1 MKNSLF
7 SHSNKR
13 YTTFSLDFGSRIGF
27 SERLT
32 SLLLLT
38 VFLFTMVLPIEVL
51 AQSVPQLTKTKPF
64 RNTDL
69 QPYVESAAA
78 SQTSESGF
86 MSIVRGAE
94 DAVEASWEAEVE
106 AEINTILSSVTTTDP
121 VNDVN
126 VYKQAVQA
134 QLTLQK
140 QQAKATWIADA
151 SSYIQSELNAFLNTL
166 SAKKDQ
172 DIENSKQ
179 GLLATINP
187 AVQAVTGFA
196 EASQEANPAQVT
208 DGYTQGAALW
218 DSKWQDLL
226 TKQENWEQDSVA
238 AIQNGILQ
246 WNTTISNLTQEK
258 QDYLDGIAMTKE
270 QWLQNKAMIENAEN
284 ALRSSLQGTVN
295 SIQSQRTQLA
305 SSFTGSKVMSDSFGD
320 IDALL
325 SSIQQQLDD
334 HASVSDMAQTLG
346 TFFRNQEEYAKGK
359 ADEWNGLKWENITVL
374 QNLTYN
380 QVVGTTN
387 VTCSQHGD
395 GYNGCAGQP
404 TSLNISYLQDGTYS
418 GHYVA
423 TNEYIKSYYTYRRD
437 ASIIGTADQ
446 TLMNYYSS
454 GSASYVDYEDRCGSI
469 GFGGVCVGG
478 TYRAVKADWGVDL
491 SLIRNIDSAQYTVND
506 NVRNAISKNYNATFT
521 PSTAQGYLAGSE
533 QAIAGSTQ
541 VFLGASNITGSG
553 SWYDQLGWYN
563 TVSIYTDYKYI
574 DKDKQANEDTWRGHQ
589 ANYKSLAD
597 TFLGL
602 VNPLKDWED
611 RSKQY
616 TDEYEIS
623 LANLEEAKNL
633 AVLNF
638 DTQIASL
645 TTQRD
650 NWITDVYGY
659 EVAGTGAVNNQNSR
673 FRSGQQAWQ
682 DTIVTFKSVEL
693 NWFLT
698 AKEALNKAVEDP
710 GTGEKKFQADA
721 ISVAQNLQSQ
731 IVNSYNA
738 TGQLYDSSRQLWN
751 NYQYDYSNQLLDQA
765 VDGKANEIQLGEA
778 GAVVSQKLI
787 DSYARTESYT
797 SSEMDA
803 TIRIQ
808 NILGMF
814 GEAGYGAEEFESVQ
828 ANIDASQQG
837 QVDWNNELSG
847 DDGKFGFIPRAAR
860 DRNTLALYQD
870 VRDDTKKA
878 NTLQKEVL
886 VKENKIL
893 SDVEQYFK
901 KADDFLKLAE
911 EFEEKGKFD
920 EAAYYTQQAVAKK
933 AEARSI
939 ITDNYDKL
947 GDFMLQEVS
956 SRSLSYTKSS
966 FLNYKDS
973 LISKSFDDSE
983 AIAKQIK
990 QGQNQIDGIR
1000 ESSEAY
1006 DKIQGLLAT
1015 SQSLV
1020 QKGTESQNLVNQL
1033 LAQSEQLANKN
1044 LKGELLDGLAEM
1056 IAAIESGAPTSVSD
1070 GSEIAEAI
1078 NASNQELKETRE
1090 QVDGLLSHMNSL
1102 VTNENDIKNLGALL
1116 NGSSQAL
1123 NYAANSAIAKYLDE
1137 YSQQFI
1143 EENEARS
1150 KTLRQ
1155 ELFLKYSQGDE
1166 YAYLRKEGY
1175 EFRIQGDFIVGSR
1188 TIHSGDFKIAGNA
1201 MQDSSYSPLF
1211 MAQNIEINTKFDP
1224 GTLRVDT
1231 LGIDTL
1237 MNTEFDADKVSQV
1250 AAFVDNMA
1258 TNMDSMFAQFSDKTE
1273 ETKAYYAQ
1281 NEDIKAQNI
1290 ETYNRTS
1297 NYFLTNFQGLEE
1309 GFSKSYTPN
1318 MGGLRDNYKQSKYN
1332 FRQGTL
1338 PSDSKGENWVSIKG
1352 VPVSTQRYLGSRELK
1367 GTVNIKGIPIEMSY
1381 GMQDLNVPAAFSLG
1395 AMGHS
1400 FELNGMGTTYA
1411 TNEVGAANGAF
1422 TRYLDGTI
1430 KDVQAKSKANDEEKE
1445 SKGFLFDV
1453 LSGTASGQNLSQS
1466 FKSVVTERVNGAITS
1481 AIAEATGLPAGL
1493 ISGLVGGKS
1502 MKEAMKDYVKQ
1513 EATSAIAE
1521 ATGIPAWA
1529 ISQQLDKMSKPK
1541 EKFYETSTFKTVIAV
1556 AAVVAAPFTG
1566 GASLVAL
1573 AAIGA
1578 AQGAA
1583 SGGLQGAMVGA
1594 VGGVVNGLVAGA
1606 TGGTVNVGLSYDSE
1620 NGFGASVGLLG
1631 GAASLSVS
1639 ENGGV
1644 AASVGIAGIAKVG
1657 VSYSKDEGFGVS
1669 AGLAIGALQA
1679 GVNYTQKSGTSIAVG
1694 VKTENGLTAGVT
1706 YSKADGFGAA
1716 LGATTGNYSG
1726 GLTYNKDEGFGAFVT
1741 QNNFNRD
1748 GSIGSSNSLTFNQRD
1763 GAGLERT
1770 NNNADG
1776 SSATVGVTQNGGLT
1790 AEYSNKDGYSVSAG
1804 YNFNTGGFNVG
1815 YNNGYG
1821 QINYDSESGIS
1832 ASGNPVNDPKNAWKQ
1847 GIVTSQS
1854 DLKGSLQEQAVAV
1867 KAKYQELDNAKKAWL
1882 EANGGATED
1891 WDDLSDDEKEKRV
1904 QNKSAEVNGAE
1915 NRDEHTTRDNILERA
1930 WGNVKDFAGQMAG
1943 NYSDHSG
1950 SMTYDQNGNATGFK
1964 DRTCFVAGTKV
1975 HTKDGLKNIEEIQV
1989 GDEVASW
1996 NETTKEVSYKLVTEL
2011 FVHEVDLLFDIQVAE
2026 AALQT
2031 TWNHPFWVVDK
2042 QAWVEAKDLQVGE
2055 NVLLKDGKQVP
2066 VTGVLHND
2074 VTTTK
2079 VYNLEIENN
2088 HTYFVG
2094 EDGILVHNYDL
2105 GSMFNQI
2112 VGWESLT
2119 SGSNDATAVAA
2130 KANDCAK
2137 NPAKCTAEV
2146 YGKIGE
2152 AAMIGSG
2159 GISVPGKLGVGA
2171 APYVFST
2178 MLRFPKAAYPFWKA
2192 ATALDY
2198 NVSINVDDQRSK
2210 SIEFGAGKG
2219 PLKASFAVG
2228 ADKNWNFSPSLGLGL
2243 EVTKTR
2249 QFSIDS
2255 DGNIKTNNNTLY
2267 NNK

>member
-1 MKNSLF
+1 M
-7 SHSNKR
+7 
-13 YTTFSLDFGSRIGF
+13 
-27 SERLT
+27 
-32 SLLLLT
+32 
-38 VFLFTMVLPIEVL
+38 
-51 AQSVPQLTKTKPF
+51 
-64 RNTDL
+64 RND
-69 QPYVESAAA
+69 
-78 SQTSESGF
+78 
-86 MSIVRGAE
+86 
-94 DAVEASWEAEVE
+94 
-106 AEINTILSSVTTTDP
+106 
-121 VNDVN
+121 
-126 VYKQAVQA
+126 
-134 QLTLQK
+134 
-140 QQAKATWIADA
+140 
-151 SSYIQSELNAFLNTL
+151 
-166 SAKKDQ
+166 
-172 DIENSKQ
+172 
-179 GLLATINP
+179 
-187 AVQAVTGFA
+187 
-196 EASQEANPAQVT
+196 
-208 DGYTQGAALW
+208 
-218 DSKWQDLL
+218 
-226 TKQENWEQDSVA
+226 
-238 AIQNGILQ
+238 
-246 WNTTISNLTQEK
+246 
-258 QDYLDGIAMTKE
+258 
-270 QWLQNKAMIENAEN
+270 
-284 ALRSSLQGTVN
+284 
-295 SIQSQRTQLA
+295 
-305 SSFTGSKVMSDSFGD
+305 
-320 IDALL
+320 
-325 SSIQQQLDD
+325 
-334 HASVSDMAQTLG
+334 
-346 TFFRNQEEYAKGK
+346 
-359 ADEWNGLKWENITVL
+359 
-374 QNLTYN
+374 
-380 QVVGTTN
+380 
-387 VTCSQHGD
+387 
-395 GYNGCAGQP
+395 
-404 TSLNISYLQDGTYS
+404 
-418 GHYVA
+418 
-423 TNEYIKSYYTYRRD
+423 
-437 ASIIGTADQ
+437 
-446 TLMNYYSS
+446 
-454 GSASYVDYEDRCGSI
+454 
-469 GFGGVCVGG
+469 
-478 TYRAVKADWGVDL
+478 
-491 SLIRNIDSAQYTVND
+491 
-506 NVRNAISKNYNATFT
+506 
-521 PSTAQGYLAGSE
+521 
-533 QAIAGSTQ
+533 
-541 VFLGASNITGSG
+541 
-553 SWYDQLGWYN
+553 
-563 TVSIYTDYKYI
+563 

-633 AVLNF
+633 AVLSF

-738 TGQLYDSSRQLWN
+738 TGQLYDNSRQLWN

-1015 SQSLV
+1015 SQNLV

-1116 NGSSQAL
+1116 NGSGQAL

-1155 ELFLKYSQGDE
+1155 ELFLKYSQGEE

-1175 EFRIQGDFIVGSR
+1175 EFRIQGDYIVGSR
-1188 TIHSGDFKIAGNA
+1188 SIHSGDFKIAGNA

-1258 TNMDSMFAQFSDKTE
+1258 TNMESMFAQFSDKTE

-1281 NEDIKAQNI
+1281 NEDIKAENI

-1297 NYFLTNFQGLEE
+1297 NYFLTNFQGLE
-1309 GFSKSYTPN
+1309 GDFSKSYNPN

-1332 FRQGTL
+1332 FTQGTGMGVGV
-1338 PSDSKGENWVSIKG
+1338 SKGESWSSIKA
-1352 VPVSTQRYLGSRELK
+1352 VPNPIQRNLGSRELK
-1367 GTVNIKGIPIEMSY
+1367 GTVNIQGIPIEMSY

-1400 FELNGMGTTYA
+1400 FELNGVGTTFA
-1411 TNEVGAANGAF
+1411 SNEVTAATGAF
-1422 TRYLDGTI
+1422 SRYLEGTI
-1430 KDVQAKSKANDEEKE
+1430 EDIQAKFKANEAEKE

-1453 LSGTASGQNLSQS
+1453 LSGTSSGQSIAQS
-1466 FKSVVTERVNGAITS
+1466 FKSVVTEKINGAITS

-1502 MKEAMKDYVKQ
+1502 MKNAVKDFVKQ
-1513 EATSAIAE
+1513 EATNAIAE

-1541 EKFYETSTFKTVIAV
+1541 EKFYETKEFQIVTTIAAV
-1556 AAVVAAPFTG
+1556 ALAPFTG
-1566 GASLVAL
+1566 GASLAVAV
-1573 AAIGA
+1573 AASAALGA

-1583 SGGLQGAMVGA
+1583 SGGLQGALVGA
-1594 VGGVVNGLVAGA
+1594 AGGALGA
-1606 TGGTVNVGLSYDSE
+1606 VTRSVSFGTVTAGLSYSTE
-1620 NGFGASVGLLG
+1620 NGFGASVG
-1631 GAASLSVS
+1631 
-1639 ENGGV
+1639 
-1644 AASVGIAGIAKVG
+1644 VGYGPATVTAGISEKGGTTVG
-1657 VSYSKDEGFGVS
+1657 LGFQTAGLS
-1669 AGLAIGALQA
+1669 AGLSYSQNDGFGGNVGISSESGNSLALNYSQSGGM
-1679 GVNYTQKSGTSIAVG
+1679 GVNVGTSIANG
-1694 VKTENGLTAGVT
+1694 V
-1706 YSKADGFGAA
+1706 
-1716 LGATTGNYSG
+1716 SG
-1726 GLTYNKDEGFGAFVT
+1726 GLSYSQAAGFGVNANVSYT
-1741 QNNFNRD
+1741 NA
-1748 GSIGSSNSLTFNQRD
+1748 NSAHN
-1763 GAGLERT
+1763 GAGGFLEL
-1770 NNNADG
+1770 
-1776 SSATVGVTQNGGLT
+1776 TQNGGLT
-1790 AEYSNKDGYSVSAG
+1790 VNANAAGGTTAGGWNSQTGFQANTNFLTDQWQNDYLNKQMNPTGKDADAEAAAKQKEAQTNEGADVIAGAGRREDSYDGEIETGVASVRAPDAAGGTGNAPDAPDAPIDHNANGGDARPDAPTPRNANGKPSPSPTPVPGEGSQQPKTKQINPDDVTIKFGKNANKDAVPERAVKIIKDIAASAG
-1804 YNFNTGGFNVG
+1804 VKSLT
-1815 YNNGYG
+1815 
-1821 QINYDSESGIS
+1821 ISSSARDSESQ
-1832 ASGNPVNDPKNAWKQ
+1832 ARVMYNNLED
-1847 GIVTSQS
+1847 TS
-1854 DLKGSLQEQAVAV
+1854 V
-1867 KAKYQELDNAKKAWL
+1867 KAQKKLYGKEGDKVIDTYSSLKKEGKLANEIKLAMKNKIDDLGVAKVSKHGADSSVVTVVDIAPSSVPAKKHEELKKAIK
-1882 EANGGATED
+1882 AN
-1891 WDDLSDDEKEKRV
+1891 
-1904 QNKSAEVNGAE
+1904 AEVNTKRFFYPPGDPGFHIE
-1915 NRDEHTTRDNILERA
+1915 IP
-1930 WGNVKDFAGQMAG
+1930 VK
-1943 NYSDHSG
+1943 
-1950 SMTYDQNGNATGFK
+1950 
-1964 DRTCFVAGTKV
+1964 
-1975 HTKDGLKNIEEIQV
+1975 
-1989 GDEVASW
+1989 
-1996 NETTKEVSYKLVTEL
+1996 
-2011 FVHEVDLLFDIQVAE
+2011 
-2026 AALQT
+2026 
-2031 TWNHPFWVVDK
+2031 
-2042 QAWVEAKDLQVGE
+2042 
-2055 NVLLKDGKQVP
+2055 
-2066 VTGVLHND
+2066 
-2074 VTTTK
+2074 
-2079 VYNLEIENN
+2079 
-2088 HTYFVG
+2088 
-2094 EDGILVHNYDL
+2094 
-2105 GSMFNQI
+2105 
-2112 VGWESLT
+2112 
-2119 SGSNDATAVAA
+2119 
-2130 KANDCAK
+2130 
-2137 NPAKCTAEV
+2137 
-2146 YGKIGE
+2146 
-2152 AAMIGSG
+2152 
-2159 GISVPGKLGVGA
+2159 
-2171 APYVFST
+2171 
-2178 MLRFPKAAYPFWKA
+2178 
-2192 ATALDY
+2192 
-2198 NVSINVDDQRSK
+2198 
-2210 SIEFGAGKG
+2210 
-2219 PLKASFAVG
+2219 
-2228 ADKNWNFSPSLGLGL
+2228 
-2243 EVTKTR
+2243 
-2249 QFSIDS
+2249 
-2255 DGNIKTNNNTLY
+2255 
-2267 NNK
+2267 